1 MTKQSTIS
9 TRLGA
14 AAATAALF
22 IAFGSPVAAQQM
34 ERLQLGSLVCEG
46 DGGWGAIV
54 TSRREFTCTFGR
66 ADGSTRGSYLG
77 VIERFGLDIGVTG
90 DTTLVWVVFGP
101 EGQVEGEFTP
111 GSLAGQ
117 YGGVGAEASVGVGI
131 GANFLLGRGES
142 SFALQPVSL
151 QVQTGIS
158 IAAGVQTL
166 TLTYVGPIE

>member
-1 MTKQSTIS
+1 MTKSSI
-9 TRLGA
+9 TRFGVAAIFAALALTA
-14 AAATAALF
+14 AAPA
-22 IAFGSPVAAQQM
+22 SAQAD
-34 ERLQLGSLVCEG
+34 RLQLGSLVCEG
-46 DGGWGAIV
+46 EGGWGAII

-66 ADGSTRGSYLG
+66 ADGSTRGSYTG

-101 EGQVEGEFTP
+101 ENMVEGEFTP
-111 GSLAGQ
+111 GSLAGE

-142 SFALQPVSL
+142 SFALQPVSV
-151 QVQTGIS
+151 QMQTGLG

-166 TLTYVGPIE
+166 TLTYVGPIG